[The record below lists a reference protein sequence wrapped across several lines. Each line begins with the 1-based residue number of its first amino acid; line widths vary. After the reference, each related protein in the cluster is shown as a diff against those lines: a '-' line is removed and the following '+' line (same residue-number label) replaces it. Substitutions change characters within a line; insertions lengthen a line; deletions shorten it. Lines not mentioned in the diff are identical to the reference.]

1 MSSHNSMFLVL
12 NTIFQF
18 SGSSTSINRP
28 SPNATFDNKCYTT
41 STGLPPQSALKSNIS
56 LNEPSSTSLS
66 SASTSSHSSESSLSP
81 PSRNTKPNHR
91 PPAEKT
97 TDLHSSYSTTCS
109 SMLSDTDQRAL
120 KEEAN
125 IGILSLAAGRIKP
138 CLSSCSSTS
147 SSSSSSASSSSSTS
161 NYDLIEATI
170 ENSQLMRHTLVND
183 DTTNEVDFNFFTEFY
198 ASAVPVSDRDDFAQR
213 KNAKFSLIFQETLNM
228 FNKIFFT
235 SDFYVQSLLNPTLA
249 DFNSHTTATITTTTT
264 SSTTY
269 SHRINV
275 PTDFCFRF
283 TIDYCR
289 STILSKIKL
298 REAKNNNINNSTKSV
313 NYSFV
318 MSDEFDCE
326 SESNTQADLETLTNS
341 LNLTDNCYNYV
352 INSLINNNENRVSAT
367 AFEDSTQMPSERMIK
382 YKLVKQK
389 LRHLLVKKLA
399 YLSEQQKKA
408 NKVIELNEKLGARIL
423 KNLEQSTGL
432 SQIELDKYKL
442 LVTESDVINNLL
454 LKLCNKLATIENSIQ
469 IIELKHLQW
478 TKYEV
483 GSSYS
488 GSEMSGESTKEL
500 DMLKQEYSQIQRKK
514 EEASFLKNGINK
526 RATTVSEFLVK

>member
-1 MSSHNSMFLVL
+1 
-12 NTIFQF
+12 
-18 SGSSTSINRP
+18 
-28 SPNATFDNKCYTT
+28 
-41 STGLPPQSALKSNIS
+41 
-56 LNEPSSTSLS
+56 
-66 SASTSSHSSESSLSP
+66 
-81 PSRNTKPNHR
+81 
-91 PPAEKT
+91 
-97 TDLHSSYSTTCS
+97 
-109 SMLSDTDQRAL
+109 
-120 KEEAN
+120 
-125 IGILSLAAGRIKP
+125 
-138 CLSSCSSTS
+138 
-147 SSSSSSASSSSSTS
+147 
-161 NYDLIEATI
+161 
-170 ENSQLMRHTLVND
+170 
-183 DTTNEVDFNFFTEFY
+183 
-198 ASAVPVSDRDDFAQR
+198 
-213 KNAKFSLIFQETLNM
+213 
-228 FNKIFFT
+228 
-235 SDFYVQSLLNPTLA
+235 
-249 DFNSHTTATITTTTT
+249 
-264 SSTTY
+264 
-269 SHRINV
+269 
-275 PTDFCFRF
+275 
-283 TIDYCR
+283 
-289 STILSKIKL
+289 
-298 REAKNNNINNSTKSV
+298 
-313 NYSFV
+313 
-318 MSDEFDCE
+318 
-326 SESNTQADLETLTNS
+326 
-341 LNLTDNCYNYV
+341 
-352 INSLINNNENRVSAT
+352 
-367 AFEDSTQMPSERMIK
+367 MPSERMIK